1 VRGRRSEKR
10 ARSHQTKHFAAW
22 SKRVAFTSYAKVVV
36 KGHTHRIQHKVLSA
50 WADVVS
56 RHLQFSTSMEAA
68 GSIVCSTKVRFEN
81 STDTNGNI
89 IHQGR
94 DIDGTQHHSSLG
106 GEEAHFDCVTLLVCA
121 MNRRGGTWRA

>member
-1 VRGRRSEKR
+1 MTVRGRRSEKR

-22 SKRVAFTSYAKVVV
+22 SKRVAFTSYARVVV

-89 IHQGR
+89 IHQGN
-94 DIDGTQHHSSLG
+94 DIDGTHIILLWAARKH
-106 GEEAHFDCVTLLVCA
+106 TLIA
-121 MNRRGGTWRA
+121 